1 MIRVTRTS
9 MRYIA
14 TLSAVVSLYLISG
27 CQWRLGHDDSATT
40 QAFRGDYQSG
50 QSSIVSQ
57 ENKGPNRFDFIEVI
71 QEPGDESGDLI
82 TVASAQF
89 NPTTGISRFQFKKP
103 YDCLVIAKT
112 EQLNPETFRDL
123 VLNSNCH
130 WLKPGSRRVF
140 KPIPKR

>member
-1 MIRVTRTS
+1 MIPVARTS
-9 MRYIA
+9 MRLI
-14 TLSAVVSLYLISG
+14 TRLSAVVSLCLISG
-27 CQWRLGHDDSATT
+27 CQLRFGNAESTIT

-71 QEPGDESGDLI
+71 QEPGDDSNDLI
-82 TVASAQF
+82 TIASAQF
-89 NPTTGISRFQFKKP
+89 NPATGISRFQFKKP
-103 YDCLVIAKT
+103 YTCLVIAKT
-112 EQLNPETFRDL
+112 KQLNSETFRDL

-130 WLKPGSRRVF
+130 WLKPGSRQVF